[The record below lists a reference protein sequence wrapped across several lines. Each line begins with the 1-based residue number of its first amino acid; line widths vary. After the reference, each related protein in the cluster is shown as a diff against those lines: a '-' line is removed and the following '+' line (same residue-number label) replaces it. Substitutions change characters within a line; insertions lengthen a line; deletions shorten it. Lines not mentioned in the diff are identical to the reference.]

1 MNHENIELSTLSK
14 SFEFEKVCRTI
25 DELSVTDARET
36 AKAFCKLY
44 YKQQE
49 VVGSLGLKPISESL
63 EEDGQQWYLSW

>member
-1 MNHENIELSTLSK
+1 MNHEIIELNTLSK

-25 DELSVTDARET
+25 DELNVVDARET

-63 EEDGQQWYLSW
+63 EEDEQQ

>member
-14 SFEFEKVCRTI
+14 SFEFEKVCRII

-63 EEDGQQWYLSW
+63 KDDGEQ